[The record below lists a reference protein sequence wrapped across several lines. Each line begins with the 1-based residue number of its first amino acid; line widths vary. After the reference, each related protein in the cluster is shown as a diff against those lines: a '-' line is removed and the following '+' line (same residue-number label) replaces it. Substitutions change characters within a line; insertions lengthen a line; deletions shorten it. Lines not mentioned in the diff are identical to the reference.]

1 MADFKNVNDLEEVT
15 TIDANDYI
23 SIIDVSD
30 TTMSLSGTNKKV
42 SGSNF
47 YKQDSIG
54 LETPNTGIVG
64 NIVFNNNDKFE
75 NAILVSDAEG
85 NLIPRRFYIRQN
97 DIGNPGEYGFGCGI
111 CPEDLLPV
119 NFERFSDY
127 YVTSSTNYGNYIH
140 TPSSSVIVWIPKFY
154 YRINHESNPTH
165 SQYAPND
172 IDIKSIYDFEDT
184 ASANAEG
191 YALHR
196 AFIDG
201 GVEQP
206 GFFIDKY
213 SCSKVAYGTGYIGA
227 SIKNGVPIGF
237 DEAFSCITELTASNS
252 VRQAYIVIDCAKAR
266 DGVDGQ
272 VNPTSNWHCASTFQY
287 SALAL
292 LSLAHG
298 QASTNTSTCAWYDPV
313 YNYPKGNNNNTL
325 GDIDDPTVTFQHDGY
340 LDYNTAL
347 TGSGVP
353 FAKTT
358 HNGQDCGVAD
368 LNGNMNNCLIGVS
381 SLGYSRTISNITLAN
396 PCVLTINDTT
406 NLENHSL
413 CTTLSIVGTT
423 ELDSKVFE
431 YTVIDSTHISLNVD
445 STSFT
450 PYTSGGILYIGSYYV
465 AKESTSMKTF
475 TSGNTLE
482 TDHWGPTGISNLM
495 ELLNIQFRTD
505 YPNNATTKFGSST
518 NQVFSNAIS
527 GEEYILTGCGF
538 PLSTGI
544 DATGTDLFGADNF
557 QLTKLVDKFFLV
569 GCGPVNRSNNSGIFY
584 RNFNGASAGGGT
596 FYTYRTA
603 YYL

>member
-1 MADFKNVNDLEEVT
+1 MPYKKITQLDEKQEIIETDKILILDTSDILESDSGKLKQIKLQNIFQQDINKIETNSIAFTTLQVTDDLPSELSQVT
-15 TIDANDYI
+15 
-23 SIIDVSD
+23 
-30 TTMSLSGTNKKV
+30 LS
-42 SGSNF
+42 S
-47 YKQDSIG
+47 
-54 LETPNTGIVG
+54 TGQ
-64 NIVFNNNDKFE
+64 FQYSKFIE
-75 NAILVSDAEG
+75 RD
-85 NLIPRRFYIRQN
+85 N
-97 DIGNPGEYGFGCGI
+97 DIGIPGTYGFGCGV
-111 CPEDLLPV
+111 CPESDLPE
-119 NFERFSDY
+119 NFLRIPGYNSK
-127 YVTSSTNYGNYIH
+127 VSSNYGNYIH

-325 GDIDDPTVTFQHDGY
+325 GDIDDPTVKYRHDGY
-340 LDYNTAL
+340 PTRNTAL

-358 HNGQDCGVAD
+358 HNGQECGIAD
-368 LNGNMNNCLIGVS
+368 LNGNVETYTLGMSSIGS
-381 SLGYSRTISNITLAN
+381 TKTITDYSLSN
-396 PCVLTINDTT
+396 PCVLTLPNVT
-406 NLENHSL
+406 NLEENQFVY
-413 CTTLSIVGTT
+413 IYGTALPFT
-423 ELDSKVFE
+423 SKNFKILE
-431 YTVIDSTHISLNVD
+431 IIDSTHISIELD
-445 STSFT
+445 STLLAPFT
-450 PYTSGGILYIGSYYV
+450 SSGTLHYADWNV

-475 TSGNTLE
+475 TSGITLA
-482 TDHWGPTGISNLM
+482 TDHWGSTGISNLM
-495 ELLNIQFRTD
+495 DVIVFPMLSNVNYAGQ
-505 YPNNATTKFGSST
+505 YFGSSL
-518 NQVFSNAIS
+518 NQVFSSAVS
-527 GEEYILTGCGF
+527 GEEYIKTC
-538 PLSTGI
+538 SGI
-544 DATGTDLFGADNF
+544 PMSINSISNVGTNLFGKD
-557 QLTKLVDKFFLV
+557 L
-569 GCGPVNRSNNSGIFY
+569 CGLANLNAHWCVRGGIYNSVSNAGINSIRLYTRVNNTLGYPSY
-584 RNFNGASAGGGT
+584 RC
-596 FYTYRTA
+596 A